1 MSLIPNTTQPSM
13 MTERQFKRRQQQQI
27 KKIEKKF
34 GKSLPMPSEED
45 MAQYIANKTNTTFEW
60 ETKQDESQTS

>member
-1 MSLIPNTTQPSM
+1 MSLIPNTAQASM
-13 MTERQFKRRQQQQI
+13 MTERQFRRRQQQQI

-34 GKSLPMPSEED
+34 GKHLPLPSEDD

-60 ETKQDESQTS
+60 ESQQEEKPTN